1 MNVETVCHDISFIST
16 KPPVLN
22 SLPVKNKALIK
33 LPDIDPNSA
42 FASSLKKTVKGG
54 YCYIGTDRTFRS
66 CVRVDEG
73 DVCMSNKVFPTK
85 DICINPNLRR

>member
-33 LPDIDPNSA
+33 LPDIDANSA
-42 FASSLKKTVKGG
+42 RK
-54 YCYIGTDRTFRS
+54 
-66 CVRVDEG
+66 
-73 DVCMSNKVFPTK
+73 K
-85 DICINPNLRR
+85 DIKGKRQSIP